1 MDTLLD
7 IIGTVIMILIGAILT
22 VAASTLIGAALII
35 TGTAAVVVAHRVKEM
50 LTQ

>member
-1 MDTLLD
+1 MDTLLE

-35 TGTAAVVVAHRVKEM
+35 TATTAIVVAHRVKEM